1 VQITIVNRKLR
12 REAALGL
19 AWFDPDYS
27 LIELDPRMTPR
38 RRLTILIHEAMHIAF
53 PDMAESVVDR
63 KSAMIA
69 KLIHKDGYRRNRDLS
84 QFDF

>member
-19 AWFDPDYS
+19 AWFDADHS
-27 LIELDPRMTPR
+27 IIELDPRMTDR
-38 RRLTILIHEAMHIAF
+38 RRLTVLIHEAMHIAF
-53 PDMAESVVDR
+53 PHLSETVVDR